1 MTSRLYSIVL
11 FKEDGLLF
19 EISRIR
25 KKIFFNKLSKAK
37 EYLDSNYFVDQ
48 KSEMNFELSENKNFL
63 LKKKKTD
70 GNKMEIW
77 WRYLVIT
84 KIK

>member
-1 MTSRLYSIVL
+1 
-11 FKEDGLLF
+11 
-19 EISRIR
+19 
-25 KKIFFNKLSKAK
+25 
-37 EYLDSNYFVDQ
+37 
-48 KSEMNFELSENKNFL
+48 MNFELSENKNFL

-84 KIK
+84 KIKQDFYLKWCKIKFAEKYANI